1 MNRLRTGIAGAQ
13 PVPQFRPEVLRMA
26 ILSLRNVSKSFGS
39 LKVADDV
46 TFDVPDGQA
55 LGIIGPNGAGKSTL
69 FNLITGNL
77 AADSGTI
84 CFDGNDVTRE
94 SAMRRCLDGIGRSF
108 QIPQPFE
115 KLTVFENL
123 VVAGT
128 FGRNRSEAEVTGICA
143 EVLERTGMIGKAN
156 SPAGSLSLL
165 ERKRLELA
173 RAMATG
179 PKCLLLDEIAGG
191 LTDAECQSLI
201 TTIRDIHAERVTII
215 WIEHVLHALNSVVE
229 RLLVLDF
236 GRVIGIGEPEE
247 IMASREVKEIYLGLE
262 V

>member
-1 MNRLRTGIAGAQ
+1 M
-13 PVPQFRPEVLRMA
+13 PM
-26 ILSLRNVSKSFGS
+26 LSLQQVSKSFGS

-46 TFDVPDGQA
+46 SFDVPEGQA

-69 FNLITGNL
+69 FNLVTGNL
-77 AADSGTI
+77 MPDSGTI
-84 CFDGNDVTRE
+84 SFDGRDVTKAP
-94 SAMRRCLDGIGRSF
+94 AMRRCLDGIGRSF

-123 VVAGT
+123 VVAAT
-128 FGRNRSEAEVTGICA
+128 HGRAAAETAVTGICA
-143 EVLERTGMIGKAN
+143 EVLERTGLLPKAN
-156 SPAGSLSLL
+156 ATSGSLSLL

-179 PKCLLLDEIAGG
+179 PKLLLLDEIAGG
-191 LTDAECQSLI
+191 LTEGECQSLVE
-201 TTIRDIHAERVTII
+201 TIRDIRAEGVTII

-236 GRVIGIGEPEE
+236 GRIIGIGDPAE
-247 IMASREVKEIYLGLE
+247 IMESREVKEIYLGIE
-262 V
+262 I

>member
-1 MNRLRTGIAGAQ
+1 MS
-13 PVPQFRPEVLRMA
+13 VLR
-26 ILSLRNVSKSFGS
+26 LENVSKSFGS
-39 LKVADDV
+39 LKVTDDV
-46 TFDVPDGQA
+46 SFDVPQGQA

-77 AADSGTI
+77 MSDAGVI
-84 CFDGNDVTRE
+84 HFDGRDVTRV
-94 SAMRRCLDGIGRSF
+94 APMQRCLSGVGRSF

-123 VVAGT
+123 LVAAT
-128 FGRNRSEAEVTGICA
+128 HGRRTSEAIAADACA
-143 EVLERTGMIGKAN
+143 DVLDRTGLMPKAN
-156 SPAGSLSLL
+156 TPAGALSLL

-179 PKCLLLDEIAGG
+179 PKLLLLDEIAGG
-191 LTDAECQSLI
+191 LTDAECKSLVQ
-201 TTIRDIHAERVTII
+201 TIRDIHAEGVTII
-215 WIEHVLHALNSVVE
+215 WIEHVLHALTSVVE

-236 GRVIGIGEPEE
+236 GRVIGIGDPGE
-247 IMASREVKEIYLGLE
+247 IMDSREVKEIYLGID